1 MRLLLALG
9 LVLSLEARAQLGL
22 QQSSPEL
29 NWLAK
34 ENAHVKLIYSE
45 ELSSESDYLLNLV
58 EHYSHLVGLTYGIR
72 EPQQFP
78 LIMRPEVADPNGFV
92 TLAPRRS
99 EWFANATFLPFVGS
113 SEWYQTLAIHEYRHI
128 IQYDHFKQG
137 AAKYLDYFL
146 GDMGLQAALF
156 LGLQSWYFEGDA
168 VWAETKYTDAGRGRS
183 PRFLARLKA
192 LVLSNH
198 IPSYDEFLSG
208 SYNNLYPN
216 HYVWGYVLV
225 SRATQK
231 FGDDFWKR
239 VTAHVARFPH
249 PWRLVNSFKHVSG
262 QSFKEFYFETMQDLR
277 NQWKDDLA
285 TDVITE
291 YREETFPTKV
301 NGQLYFLK
309 YDLDHYYQLT
319 RRDETRDTLI
329 AEIPFMNEVT
339 MLGLGGSLAVYP
351 QFLPDKRYG
360 YKGFS
365 DLVTVDLIT
374 GKKTQITDGERLYN
388 PRVNAQ
394 GTKILAVEFTNEQ
407 HWQLVEF
414 SPAGERLR
422 SVKLKDKKIVEAT
435 YLDENRVWAQILD
448 PTGARSLVILNLSTQ
463 ETYELLTGTR
473 NLIYNLS
480 GSSTHLTFE
489 AQYKGK
495 NEIFRLSD
503 SGALQK
509 CTHSRIGAFAPSTDG
524 TTLFYSDMDV
534 NGSRLASV
542 ALTTCA
548 SFPRIE
554 LLAFNYLSKDSP
566 SDNYNQF
573 APVELKNHSELFAPK
588 ENVATQSYGHLDQR
602 LFTPH
607 SWSFIGGRG
616 LQLAASTANY
626 LSTIAFDASL
636 GRDAEETGQ
645 FYSFGVSLHKY
656 YPLFRLSATPMQR
669 FTTEYSSEDTLDW
682 YEYEAGLTMTLPYLK
697 KIDLYNIVSGL
708 TLGAATL
715 QTDEY
720 QFNGREVDARSQHFQ
735 KTSVQ
740 FDFSVSKD
748 QVFRSIVAPSEFQYQ
763 VEASR
768 AENASNE
775 TLSSFRVYQAVNLQ
789 FPGVFK
795 HNAVKLNLTDEQQ
808 RESNGAYRFL
818 PLASNPLG
826 YVFSRGYAYKF
837 APHYRRASAN
847 YVFPVAY
854 PDFNVD
860 TLWFLK
866 RIYANAFFDSTTVD
880 TLVHTPTLNS
890 TGLELNFE
898 SRLLRIIPVTVG
910 IRGVQTLQENE
921 TVYEAF
927 FGLGSTL

>member
-1 MRLLLALG
+1 MRLWPLLG
-9 LVLSLEARAQLGL
+9 LMLSFEAWAQLGQ

-29 NWLAK
+29 TWSAK
-34 ENAHVKLIYSE
+34 ETARVKLIYSD
-45 ELSSESDYLLNLV
+45 ELSPESDYILNLV
-58 EHYSHLVGLTYGIR
+58 EHYSHVVGLTYGIV
-72 EPQQFP
+72 EPRQFP

-113 SEWYQTLAIHEYRHI
+113 SEWYQTLAIHEYRHV
-128 IQYDHFKQG
+128 IQYDHFNQG
-137 AAKYLDYFL
+137 PVKYLDYFL
-146 GDMGLQAALF
+146 GDTGRFLAMF

-192 LVLSNH
+192 LVLSNY

-208 SYNNLYPN
+208 SYNNRYPN
-216 HYVWGYVLV
+216 QYVWGYVLV

-231 FGDDFWKR
+231 FGEDFWQK
-239 VTAHVARFPH
+239 VTAHVAGFPH
-249 PWRLVNSFKHVSG
+249 PWRLVNSFKEISG

-277 NQWKDDLA
+277 DQWKDDLA
-285 TDVITE
+285 EQTIGE
-291 YREETFPTKV
+291 YREETYPTRL
-301 NGQLYFLK
+301 NGQLYYLK
-309 YDLDHYYQLT
+309 YGLDHYYQLT
-319 RRDETRDTLI
+319 RRDDAGDTLI
-329 AEIPFMNEVT
+329 ADIPFMSEVT
-339 MLGLGGSLAVYP
+339 MLGLGGNLAVYP

-360 YKGFS
+360 YKGSS
-365 DLVTVDLIT
+365 DLVTVDLTT
-374 GKKTQITDGERLYN
+374 GKKTQITDGERFYN
-388 PRVNAQ
+388 PRLNVD
-394 GTKILAVEFTNEQ
+394 GSKILAVEFTPEQ
-407 HWQLVEF
+407 HWQLVEL
-414 SPAGERLR
+414 SAAGERLR
-422 SVKLKDKKIVEAT
+422 AVKLSDKKIVEAT
-435 YLDENRVWAQILD
+435 YLDENRAWAQILD
-448 PTGARSLVILNLSTQ
+448 PTGARTLVVLNLATHETQ
-463 ETYELLTGTR
+463 ELLPGTR

-480 GSSTHLTFE
+480 GSRTHLTFE

-503 SGALQK
+503 TGALQK
-509 CTHSRIGAFAPSTDG
+509 CTSSRIGAFAPSSDG
-524 TTLFYSDMDV
+524 TTLFYSAMDV
-534 NGSRLASV
+534 NGSKLAQV
-542 ALTTCA
+542 PLAQCA
-548 SFPRIE
+548 SIPSDE
-554 LLAFNYLSKDSP
+554 LIAYNYLSADSP

-573 APVELKNHSELFAPK
+573 APVEFKNHRELFEASANAEPH
-588 ENVATQSYGHLDQR
+588 SYGHLDQR

-626 LSTIAFDASL
+626 LSTIALDASL

-645 FYSFGVSLHKY
+645 FYSFGVSYHKY

-682 YEYEAGLTMTLPYLK
+682 YEYEAGLSMTLPYLK
-697 KIDLYNIVSGL
+697 KVDLYNIAANL

-720 QFNGREVDARSQHFQ
+720 QFNGRGVDARAQHFQ
-735 KTSVQ
+735 KASVQ
-740 FDFSVSKD
+740 FDLTLTKD
-748 QVFRSIVAPSEFQYQ
+748 PVFRSILAPYEFHYQ

-775 TLSSFRVYQAVNLQ
+775 TLSSYRVYQAVNLQ
-789 FPGVFK
+789 FPGFFK

-808 RESNGAYRFL
+808 RESSGAYRFL

-866 RIYANAFFDSTTVD
+866 RIYANAFFDTTTVD
-880 TLVHTPTLNS
+880 SLVHTPTLNS

-910 IRGVQTLQENE
+910 IRGVQTLQNNE